1 MPCGAAKILESNAKF
16 LTLRQLRHR
25 IGHSPS
31 AERTA
36 IWPPTLRSSERSM
49 RAAPEGWAVEGTEDL
64 DRGCKDGS
72 EAFLENYVDEFERRV
87 ACEAIKMES
96 VRVAR
101 NSTDHRRQ
109 SSS

>member
-25 IGHSPS
+25 ISHSPS

-36 IWPPTLRSSERSM
+36 IWPPTLRSSEPSM

-72 EAFLENYVDEFERRV
+72 EAFFGKLRR
-87 ACEAIKMES
+87 
-96 VRVAR
+96 
-101 NSTDHRRQ
+101 
-109 SSS
+109 